1 MIHYFKWI
9 VLLVFMSTMVSSK
22 PYKFSKKLNVLFII
36 ADDLNCA
43 LGSYGD
49 TLAIT
54 PNLDK
59 LAKQGLGCSFL
70 KEDLSSSHACVLPFH
85 ILCPCYSSS

>member
-1 MIHYFKWI
+1 MMHYFKWI
-9 VLLVFMSTMVSSK
+9 VLLVFMSTIFSSK
-22 PYKFSKKLNVLFII
+22 PYKFSNKPNVLFII

-59 LAKQGLGCSFL
+59 LAKQGLERL
-70 KEDLSSSHACVLPFH
+70 KGS
-85 ILCPCYSSS
+85 YSSTSPSRTRESSLVFRKLN

>member
-1 MIHYFKWI
+1 MAHYFKMI

-22 PYKFSKKLNVLFII
+22 PYKLSNKLNVLFII
-36 ADDLNCA
+36 ADDLNFA

-54 PNLDK
+54 PN
-59 LAKQGLGCSFL
+59 
-70 KEDLSSSHACVLPFH
+70 
-85 ILCPCYSSS
+85 